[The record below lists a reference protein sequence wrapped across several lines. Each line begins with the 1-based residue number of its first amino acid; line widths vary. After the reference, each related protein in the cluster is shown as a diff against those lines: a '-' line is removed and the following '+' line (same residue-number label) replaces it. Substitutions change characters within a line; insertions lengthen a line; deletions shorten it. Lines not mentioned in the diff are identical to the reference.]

1 MHIFVSFWKR
11 QKRAFTFY
19 DKFTCGGISIIFAG
33 SYPSLILGQ
42 KTSSSHD
49 EKDSGIEEATMAPTM
64 DLTTLIFSRPPI
76 DPDAPVS
83 DCVPLSYD

>member
-1 MHIFVSFWKR
+1 MIF
-11 QKRAFTFY
+11 
-19 DKFTCGGISIIFAG
+19 
-33 SYPSLILGQ
+33 GQ

-83 DCVPLSYD
+83 DFVPLYYD